1 MHSHDINVDSE
12 RVSMCHWN
20 VGLIKTNNFNMETL
34 ILKVEC
40 NKFICII
47 TVAFLNTCRNE

>member
-20 VGLIKTNNFNMETL
+20 VGLTKTNNFNMENL
-34 ILKVEC
+34 IFKVEC
-40 NKFICII
+40 NKFICTI
-47 TVAFLNTCRNE
+47 TVALLNTCRNE